1 MQIDDKLINACKKGH
16 RASQVKLY
24 ELCYP
29 ALMSI
34 CLRYRKTEGDAAAI
48 VNMGMFKVLKNLENF
63 DSTTPFMPWVKRIV
77 INTIIDE
84 YRKNKNRIQ
93 LQRSFPIEELNGKD
107 KRFDVNDAVSKM
119 HCDEIWKMI
128 RELPEGR
135 KEIFN
140 LVAIDGFTYREAAEK
155 LELNENTLKW
165 HVAEA
170 RKQLKKK
177 VEEYL
182 YQTTTKRNEH
192 V

>member
-1 MQIDDKLINACKKGH
+1 M
-16 RASQVKLY
+16 
-24 ELCYP
+24 
-29 ALMSI
+29 
-34 CLRYRKTEGDAAAI
+34 
-48 VNMGMFKVLKNLENF
+48 ENY
-63 DSTTPFMPWVKRIV
+63 DSSTPFIPWVKRIV

-84 YRKNKNRIQ
+84 YRKNKNRLQ

-128 RELPEGR
+128 RALPEGR

-140 LVAIDGFTYREAAEK
+140 LIAIDGFTYREAAEK
-155 LELNENTLKW
+155 LALNENTLKW

-170 RKQLKKK
+170 RKQLKKQ